1 MHDKNILLLQEEA
14 LRLLKIETE
23 LLREIQSTPL
33 LLEKHVANEE
43 PTFDAV
49 SSESASKVLEG
60 EQFKLER
67 LEMVLAIV
75 GTMKAGKSTTINAI
89 VGTEVMP
96 NRNRPMT
103 ALPTLITHTPGQIE
117 PVLEFSNT
125 APIKKLLPALRHAL
139 LLPENKADVQKLAA
153 DKDAKALLNQIAN
166 DTPLK
171 EHYHGAEAIFDFLK
185 TLNDLVRLCQ
195 QFEIAFPFHAYAAVS
210 DIPLIKVEFVH
221 LRGTS
226 EAQGRLTLLDTPGPN
241 ESGQPHLRPM
251 LKQQLER
258 ASAIL
263 AVLDYSQL
271 KSDADAQ
278 VRADLSDIADVAQ
291 GRMYALV
298 NKFDQRDRNGDT
310 AEDIKIFVSEQLLDK
325 KISVDHIFPVSAN
338 QAYLANRA
346 RGELFVTKKLPA
358 HAEHPWVADFAEEA
372 LGKLWPDDIGDMEK
386 VARASE
392 MLWKASQFQAPMDN
406 IIRFAQAKAAIMALD
421 STASKLVD
429 TAKNLGNFFQIRES
443 ALSQSASAL
452 QEQIDAVQCDIER
465 VVSTEAKAKDGAK
478 KAVLGLTQATDAMFS
493 STKREIDTAIATMFN
508 DRMAIEK
515 ENEEKE
521 RPAKKKRRPEE
532 KMPSLD
538 VFFQDLFGGNNER
551 KNSFDMEKPIMRFSD
566 KAEAEAKLRE
576 AYTMLNDIVS
586 KAESQMKDVM
596 TGKLKTF
603 EKDFQEKIIGEAKLI
618 VKDMA
623 VRMQEAGIDLQLSV
637 PDTSSLS
644 LNTSGGQLLD
654 ELIESKS
661 ESRTRSRRKEGA
673 WGTVCK
679 WFGTDDWGWEEYTFD
694 VDVYTID
701 STRIRQAIDHDI
713 ETVFTGLKL
722 SLNDSISKPLHAG
735 IDHFFRDLKKIVE
748 HIRGDLLQGLHDI
761 GRSKE
766 EKEQLARQLAAL
778 KKNIPA
784 IQQDARGLQQ
794 DIVQQSEA
802 QTRVAA

>member
-1 MHDKNILLLQEEA
+1 
-14 LRLLKIETE
+14 
-23 LLREIQSTPL
+23 
-33 LLEKHVANEE
+33 
-43 PTFDAV
+43 
-49 SSESASKVLEG
+49 
-60 EQFKLER
+60 
-67 LEMVLAIV
+67 
-75 GTMKAGKSTTINAI
+75 
-89 VGTEVMP
+89 
-96 NRNRPMT
+96 
-103 ALPTLITHTPGQIE
+103 
-117 PVLEFSNT
+117 
-125 APIKKLLPALRHAL
+125 
-139 LLPENKADVQKLAA
+139 
-153 DKDAKALLNQIAN
+153 
-166 DTPLK
+166 
-171 EHYHGAEAIFDFLK
+171 
-185 TLNDLVRLCQ
+185 
-195 QFEIAFPFHAYAAVS
+195 
-210 DIPLIKVEFVH
+210 
-221 LRGTS
+221 
-226 EAQGRLTLLDTPGPN
+226 
-241 ESGQPHLRPM
+241 
-251 LKQQLER
+251 
-258 ASAIL
+258 
-263 AVLDYSQL
+263 
-271 KSDADAQ
+271 
-278 VRADLSDIADVAQ
+278 
-291 GRMYALV
+291 
-298 NKFDQRDRNGDT
+298 
-310 AEDIKIFVSEQLLDK
+310 
-325 KISVDHIFPVSAN
+325 
-338 QAYLANRA
+338 
-346 RGELFVTKKLPA
+346 
-358 HAEHPWVADFAEEA
+358 
-372 LGKLWPDDIGDMEK
+372 
-386 VARASE
+386 
-392 MLWKASQFQAPMDN
+392 
-406 IIRFAQAKAAIMALD
+406 
-421 STASKLVD
+421 
-429 TAKNLGNFFQIRES
+429 
-443 ALSQSASAL
+443 
-452 QEQIDAVQCDIER
+452 
-465 VVSTEAKAKDGAK
+465 
-478 KAVLGLTQATDAMFS
+478 
-493 STKREIDTAIATMFN
+493 
-508 DRMAIEK
+508 
-515 ENEEKE
+515 
-521 RPAKKKRRPEE
+521 
-532 KMPSLD
+532 
-538 VFFQDLFGGNNER
+538 
-551 KNSFDMEKPIMRFSD
+551 MRFSD

>member
-1 MHDKNILLLQEEA
+1 MHNKNILLLQEEA

-23 LLREIQSTPL
+23 LLQEIQSTPL
-33 LLEKHVANEE
+33 LLEKNSANEE
-43 PTFDAV
+43 QTFDAV
-49 SSESASKVLEG
+49 SSESASKILEG

-125 APIKKLLPALRHAL
+125 APIQQLLPALRRAL
-139 LLPENKADVQKLAA
+139 QLSENREAVQKLTM
-153 DKDAKALLNQIAN
+153 DKDAKALLNQIAT

-171 EHYHGAEAIFDFLK
+171 ELYHGAEAIFEFLK

-195 QFEIAFPFHAYAAVS
+195 QFEIAFPFHAYTAVS

-241 ESGQPHLRPM
+241 ESGQQHLRTM

-278 VRADLSDIADVAQ
+278 VRADLSEIADVAQ

-310 AEDIKIFVSEQLLDK
+310 AEEIKVFVSEHLLDK
-325 KISVDHIFPVSAN
+325 KISVDNIFPISAN

-346 RGELFVTKKLPA
+346 RGELFLTNQLPDHHE
-358 HAEHPWVADFAEEA
+358 HAWVADFAEEA
-372 LGKLWPDDIGDMEK
+372 LGKLWRRGISD
-386 VARASE
+386 VAQVTA
-392 MLWKASQFQAPMDN
+392 ASQALWEDSLFQAPMDHV
-406 IIRFAQAKAAIMALD
+406 IRFAQAKAAIMALD

-452 QEQIDAVQCDIER
+452 QAQINAVQRDIKR
-465 VVSTEAKAKDGAK
+465 VDSSEAKAKVAADVAMKELIATTNAMFRATKSDIDKNIAEMFNERMMVERENEKKLEKNQTEGKGLKQLLKGRLK
-478 KAVLGLTQATDAMFS
+478 KARQEPIF
-493 STKREIDTAIATMFN
+493 DTSN
-508 DRMAIEK
+508 
-515 ENEEKE
+515 
-521 RPAKKKRRPEE
+521 
-532 KMPSLD
+532 
-538 VFFQDLFGGNNER
+538 
-551 KNSFDMEKPIMRFSD
+551 PIMTFSD
-566 KAEAEAKLRE
+566 KTEAEEKLKE
-576 AYTMLNDIVS
+576 AYSTLSAIITT
-586 KAESQMKDVM
+586 AESDMKLIM
-596 TGKLKTF
+596 SGKLQAF
-603 EKDFQEKIIGEAKLI
+603 ETDFQKKIIGEAKLI
-618 VKDMA
+618 VEDMA
-623 VRMQEAGIDLQLSV
+623 ARMQEAGIALELSI
-637 PDTSSLS
+637 PDTAILSLS
-644 LNTSGGQLLD
+644 TSGGQMLGDLID
-654 ELIESKS
+654 ATSEL
-661 ESRTRSRRKEGA
+661 RTHSRRKDGM
-673 WGTVCK
+673 WGKVCG
-679 WFGTDDWGWEEYTFD
+679 WFGTDDWGWESYTVS

-701 STRIRQAIDHDI
+701 SKRIRTAIDKDVSA
-713 ETVFTGLKL
+713 VFV
-722 SLNDSISKPLHAG
+722 SLQTSLEDNISKPMHAG
-735 IDHFFRDLKKIVE
+735 IDQFFHDLKKIVE

-766 EKEQLARQLAAL
+766 EKEQLAKQLAVL

-794 DIVQQSEA
+794 DVSQAGNA
-802 QTRVAA
+802 QAAVAA